1 VKAVRDEL
9 YEYYQRERDFLLQ
22 MGSNFAEKYPKIAG
36 RLLLESGGSQ
46 DPHVERLLEGFAL
59 LAARVHLKIDDEFP
73 EITEALLN
81 VLYPHYL
88 RPIPSMSVGQ
98 FHLDPEQGK
107 LTTGLLIPRGTV
119 LRTQRVAD
127 APCKFET
134 CYDTRLWPFS
144 VSAAQW
150 TTPDRLRPPVRVPDA
165 AACLRVE
172 LTCLPDVTFDKLE
185 LASLQ
190 FALHGDAALQ
200 HTLYELLCNN
210 CIQILFRDPSA
221 GPKTAPHALDV
232 AGLRPMGFSEDEALL
247 PYSKRSFTGY
257 RLLQEYFSFP
267 DKFFFFELGG
277 LADGPLHGVKDKA
290 EIVFFFSPF
299 ELPDRHQKLEV
310 GVTQGTIRL
319 GCTPVINLFHQSA
332 EPILL
337 TQTRHEYPV
346 VPDVRRRHAAEV
358 FSIDEVLITNPQSRE
373 ITALEPLYSYRHSPE
388 GKRAQ
393 VFWYAKRRPSI
404 VKSDDGT
411 DVFLSLADLSG
422 RPLLPDSD
430 TVTVRCTCSNRDL
443 PARLVFGNPAG
454 DFEAEGIASLK
465 RVTALRKPTAALRP
479 PIGSEAMWRLI
490 SHLSLNYLSLV
501 DEGRDALREI
511 LKLYNFSDLPELRK
525 QISGIALVD
534 SRRHFARVVSENGIS
549 FVRGTRINIQFDEEN
564 FGGGGVYLFAKVL
577 EFFLGLYASMNS
589 FTQLVATTR
598 QRKEVLREWPP
609 RAGQAI
615 LI

>member
-1 VKAVRDEL
+1 MRDEL
-9 YEYYQRERDFLLQ
+9 FEYYSRERDFLLQ

-81 VLYPHYL
+81 SLYPHYL
-88 RPIPSMSVGQ
+88 RPIPSITVAQ
-98 FHLDPEQGK
+98 FQLDPEQGK
-107 LTTGLLIPRGTV
+107 LTTGLLVPRGTV
-119 LRTQRVAD
+119 LRTQRIAD
-127 APCKFET
+127 APCKFQT
-134 CYDTRLWPFS
+134 CYDTRLWPFN

-150 TTPDRLRPPVRVPDA
+150 TTPDRLQPSVRVPGA
-165 AACLRVE
+165 AACLRLE

-185 LASLQ
+185 LGSLQ

-210 CIQILFRDPSA
+210 CIEILLRNPAA
-221 GPKTAPHALDV
+221 GPQSAPRALDV
-232 AGLRPMGFSEDEALL
+232 AALRPMGFSESEALL
-247 PYSKRSFTGY
+247 PYSKRSFMGY
-257 RLLQEYFSFP
+257 RLLQEYFAFP
-267 DKFFFFELGG
+267 DKFFFFDLEG
-277 LADGPLHGVKDKA
+277 LSPGLLEGFKDKA
-290 EIVFFFSPF
+290 EIVFFISPF
-299 ELPDRHQKLEV
+299 ELPQRHQKLEV
-310 GVTQGTIRL
+310 GVIPGAIRL
-319 GCTPVINLFHQSA
+319 GCTPVINLYYQSA

-346 VPDVRRRHAAEV
+346 IPDARRRHAAEV
-358 FSIDEVLITNPQSRE
+358 FSVDEVLVTNPQSRE
-373 ITALEPLYSYRHSPE
+373 VIALEPLYSYRHSPE
-388 GKRAQ
+388 GKRAD
-393 VFWYAKRRPSI
+393 VFWYAKRRASI
-404 VKSDDGT
+404 VKSDEGT
-411 DVFLSLADLSG
+411 DVFISLADLSG

-430 TVTVRCTCSNRDL
+430 TLTVRCTCSNRDL
-443 PARLVFGNPAG
+443 PARLTFGNPAG
-454 DFEAEGIASLK
+454 DFEAEGVASLK
-465 RVTALRKPTAALRP
+465 RVTALKKPTSTLRP
-479 PIGSEAMWRLI
+479 PIGSEAMWRLV

-525 QISGIALVD
+525 QIAGISRLD

-549 FVRGTRINIQFDEEN
+549 FVRGTRINIEFDEEN
-564 FGGGGVYLFAKVL
+564 FGGGGVFLFAKVL
-577 EFFLGLYASMNS
+577 EYFLGLYASMNS

-598 QRKEVLREWPP
+598 QRKEGLREWPP